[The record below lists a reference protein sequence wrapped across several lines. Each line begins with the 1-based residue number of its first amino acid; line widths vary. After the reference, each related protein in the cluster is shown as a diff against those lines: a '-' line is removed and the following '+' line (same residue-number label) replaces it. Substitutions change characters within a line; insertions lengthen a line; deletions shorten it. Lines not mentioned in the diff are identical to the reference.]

1 MTLTTLPEWAAL
13 GPVFALVA
21 TALLVLLVNTVAPD
35 SDHGGL
41 FATLTTGGGLTG
53 LGTTV
58 WYLLGDT
65 GQPDGGGPIVLF
77 DGNLV
82 VDGMALFFT
91 VVLTS
96 VVVLVG
102 LASYDYLE
110 SYPDRAAYYSLTL
123 LSATGM
129 TLLAAANSFVIAFIS
144 IELISYAV
152 FCF

>member
-41 FATLTTGGGLTG
+41 FATLTTGGGLAG
-53 LGTTV
+53 LGITV

-77 DGNLV
+77 DGNLEQPAPV
-82 VDGMALFFT
+82 PHQQHRREQHPSCKH
-91 VVLTS
+91 VLDHRGRH
-96 VVVLVG
+96 LQG
-102 LASYDYLE
+102 
-110 SYPDRAAYYSLTL
+110 
-123 LSATGM
+123 
-129 TLLAAANSFVIAFIS
+129 
-144 IELISYAV
+144 
-152 FCF
+152 